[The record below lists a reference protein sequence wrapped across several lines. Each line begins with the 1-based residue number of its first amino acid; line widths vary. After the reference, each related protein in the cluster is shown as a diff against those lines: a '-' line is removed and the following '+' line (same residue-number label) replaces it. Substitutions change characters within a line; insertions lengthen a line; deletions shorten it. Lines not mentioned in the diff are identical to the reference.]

1 MQVVVYS
8 PEKVLYDEKANEVF
22 FPGTN
27 GGFQIQSSHAAF
39 VSSLK
44 NGEIRLVK
52 ESGERVNIPISSG
65 FVEVLDDKVSALIEE

>member
-8 PEKVLYDEKANEVF
+8 PEKVLYDEKAKEVF

-27 GGFQIQSSHAAF
+27 GGFQIQSYHASF

-52 ESGERVNIPISSG
+52 ESGECVNIPIISG
-65 FVEVLDDKVSALIEE
+65 FVEILDDKVSALVEE